1 MRFFLEQYEKLIA
14 KKNEIM
20 LLTINEFS
28 FFKIKTIHSS
38 QDILR
43 SGQSVLVYHI
53 KQNQ

>member
-28 FFKIKTIHSS
+28 FFKNKNDSLKSGYFAIRSECTCISYKT
-38 QDILR
+38 
-43 SGQSVLVYHI
+43 
-53 KQNQ
+53 K